1 MVLPFGNGA
10 ERMLGNRDLGASV
23 HGLGFNTHQRGH
35 LLRAGQ
41 EGIAFGLAYG
51 LEVMRGV
58 GVTAAAVRAGHANL
72 FLSPLFR
79 EAFATTTGAV
89 VELYDTDG
97 AQGAAR
103 GAGIGAGIYDREA
116 AFEGL
121 QRVLTVAPDAARRAA
136 YTAAYHRWRGHL
148 EAALHRAAQ

>member
-10 ERMLGNRDLGASV
+10 ERMLGNRDPGASV
-23 HGLGFNTHQRGH
+23 HGLRFTSHDQRH

-41 EGIAFGLAYG
+41 EGVAFSLAYG
-51 LEVMRGV
+51 LEVMREV
-58 GVTAAAVRAGHANL
+58 GVDAATVRAGAANL

-89 VELYDTDG
+89 VQLYDTDG

-103 GAGIGAGIYDREA
+103 GAAIGAGIHDYDS
-116 AFEGL
+116 AFSSL
-121 QRVLTVAPDAARRAA
+121 AVARTVAPSTALTSAYADAYERWRTRLDAAL
-136 YTAAYHRWRGHL
+136 GGVP
-148 EAALHRAAQ
+148 